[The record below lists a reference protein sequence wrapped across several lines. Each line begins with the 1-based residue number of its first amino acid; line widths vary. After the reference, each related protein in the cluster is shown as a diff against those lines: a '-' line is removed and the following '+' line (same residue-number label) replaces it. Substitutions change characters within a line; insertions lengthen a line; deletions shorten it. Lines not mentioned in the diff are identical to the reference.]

1 MSDYSH
7 MNHIIKSITIN
18 YKSWFTLVISC
29 IIMSY
34 KTSIFYGWIQ
44 YILCILWAYIA
55 HRMAHEPIGFFL
67 NRAHIYHHE
76 HTDWISHAIQV
87 CVELCASFGP
97 VILLYYF
104 IDLEKNHYLV
114 DPYIFLLFFIFY
126 TSTHNVNYGLLKVN
140 DVHYKHHLDYSVNY
154 GPDICDILFKTKY
167 PHDGVENT
175 DHYIPNIL
183 VATLF
188 SYLFKIYYT
197 NSNNK
202 KLLKDIFASIYI
214 GFSGIVGYF
223 TIKKTF
229 MDITKVSNDEITLF
243 INEISQIKS
252 KLV

>member
-7 MNHIIKSITIN
+7 MNHIIKSITSN

-126 TSTHNVNYGLLKVN
+126 TSTHNINYGLLKVN

-183 VATLF
+183 AATLF

-223 TIKKTF
+223 TTKKTF
-229 MDITKVSNDEITLF
+229 MDITKLSTDEIELF
-243 INEISQIKS
+243 VFEISQIKS
-252 KLV
+252 KLA